1 MTNSVVQKPKVRA
14 GLTSPFRGGGQVSRA
29 VARGLMTEAQP
40 RELFKD
46 SREPGMPSLHHLLA
60 QAENI

>member
-1 MTNSVVQKPKVRA
+1 MTNSFVQKPEVRA
-14 GLTSPFRGGGQVSRA
+14 GFSSPFKAGGQATRA
-29 VARGLMTEAQP
+29 VARGLMIEAQP
-40 RELFKD
+40 SELFKG

>member
-1 MTNSVVQKPKVRA
+1 MTNSFVQKPKVRA
-14 GLTSPFRGGGQVSRA
+14 GYSRSFKAGGQASRA

-40 RELFKD
+40 RELFKG
-46 SREPGMPSLHHLLA
+46 SREPGMPNLHHLLA